1 MERMRSVSQD
11 RLGGPEVL
19 QVVDRDVPE
28 PRPTEIRVR
37 VAAAGVNP
45 VDWKTREGRG
55 MAAVLGGPPFS
66 VGWDVAGV
74 VDALGMGVTRF
85 AVGDRVLGMPWFP
98 RQAAAY
104 SDFVTGPARQFVSV
118 PDGVDTVTAAATPLP
133 ATTAW
138 QLVHDVARLTE
149 GDRVLVLGAG
159 GGVGQI
165 TVQLAR
171 LLGAEVFGTDAA
183 DRLPRLAELGLEQ
196 GHDFRTTVL
205 GEVFTGMDV
214 VLDFIGGEQSLLA
227 LPTLREGGLI
237 VSVPSGQ
244 GGELP
249 DAARAA
255 GCRSLPIIVEPD
267 RVALEGVAPLLGDGR
282 LAVDV
287 GATYRLE
294 DVATA
299 HADGEAGRVKGRIV
313 LTLDG

>member
-1 MERMRSVSQD
+1 MGRMRSVSQD

-45 VDWKTREGRG
+45 VDWKTRQGRG

-104 SDFVTGPARQFVSV
+104 SDFVVGPARQFVAV

-138 QLVHDVARLTE
+138 QLVHDVARVTQ
-149 GDRVLVLGAG
+149 GCRVLVLGAG

-196 GHDFRTTVL
+196 GRDFRTTVL
-205 GEVFTGMDV
+205 AEAFSDMDV
-214 VLDFIGGEQSLLA
+214 VLDLIGGDLSLLA

-249 DAARAA
+249 DAARAV

-267 RVALEGVAPLLGDGR
+267 RVALEGVASLLGDGR

>member
-1 MERMRSVSQD
+1 MDRMRSVSQD

-45 VDWKTREGRG
+45 VDWKTRQGRG
-55 MAAVLGGPPFS
+55 MAAVLGEPPFS

-74 VDALGMGVTRF
+74 VDALGTGVTRF

-104 SDFVTGPARQFVSV
+104 SDFVTGPARQFVAV

-138 QLVHDVARLTE
+138 QLVHDVARVGE

-171 LLGAEVFGTDAA
+171 RLGARVFGTDAA

-196 GHDFRTTVL
+196 GRDFRTTVL
-205 GEVFTGMDV
+205 AEAFSDMDV
-214 VLDFIGGEQSLLA
+214 VLDFIGGEQGLLA

-249 DAARAA
+249 GAARAA
-255 GCRSLPIIVEPD
+255 GRRSLPIIVEPD
-267 RVALEGVAPLLGDGR
+267 RVALEGVAALLADGR

-287 GATYRLE
+287 GATYRLQ

-299 HADGEAGRVKGRIV
+299 HADGEAGRVRGRIV
-313 LTLDG
+313 LTLDD